1 MFTKSVA
8 VLGGDRRQISLGL
21 RLVEAGLSVR
31 LFGLPRAMIAAPLQ
45 AAENWQEAV
54 AGAAAVILPLPA
66 TQDGRHVA
74 MPLAPEEKAPR
85 LDELLSFLPAGTL
98 LTGGKLDEALQKRAS
113 ERGVACFDYFTSEE
127 LQQKNALPTA
137 EGALMILMERLPR
150 VMRGARVAVI
160 GYGRVGQALA
170 GLLAAIGAEVTVA
183 ARRREVLAKA
193 ADCGCQPLLIGDDT
207 TLMPL
212 TAGYH
217 AVCNTV
223 PHCLFGEKI
232 LRAVSRDTLLVEL
245 ASSPG
250 GIDAKAAQ
258 KYGISVVYALSLPG
272 KYAPVTAGEIIADT
286 VLSRLYEEGV
296 I

>member
-8 VLGGDRRQISLGL
+8 ILGGDRRQISLGL
-21 RLVEAGLSVR
+21 RLFEAGLSVR
-31 LFGLPRAMIAAPLQ
+31 LFGLPQEMIRAPLQ
-45 AAENWQEAV
+45 TAQNWKEAV
-54 AGAAAVILPLPA
+54 AGAVAVILPLPA
-66 TQDGRHVA
+66 SQDGRHVS
-74 MPLAPEEKAPR
+74 MPLLPEEKTPR
-85 LDELLSFLPAGTL
+85 LDELLAVLPCGTL
-98 LTGGKLDEALQKRAS
+98 LTGGKLDEALQKRAC
-113 ERGVACFDYFTSEE
+113 ERGIACFDYFTSEE

-150 VMRGARVAVI
+150 VIRGARIAVL
-160 GYGRVGQALA
+160 GYGRVGQTLA
-170 GLLAAIGAEVTVA
+170 GLLVSVGAEVTVA

-193 ADCGCQPLLIGDDT
+193 ADSGCLTLLIGDDT

-223 PHCLFGEKI
+223 PHCLFCEKI
-232 LRAVSRDTLLVEL
+232 LCGMSRDTLLVEL

-258 KYGISVVYALSLPG
+258 KHDIPVIYALSLPG

-286 VLSRLYEEGV
+286 VLSKLYEEGV

>member
-21 RLVEAGLSVR
+21 RLFEAGLTVR
-31 LFGLPRAMIAAPLQ
+31 LFALPCDGTPLQ
-45 AAENWQEAV
+45 KAENWQEAV
-54 AGAAAVILPLPA
+54 AGAVAVILPLPA
-66 TQDGRHVA
+66 SQDGLQLS
-74 MPLAPEEKAPR
+74 MPLLPEEKAPSLLEI
-85 LDELLSFLPAGTL
+85 LDFLPAGTL
-98 LTGGKLDEALQKRAS
+98 LTGGKLDAVLEKRAC
-113 ERGVACFDYFTSEE
+113 ERGVFCFDYFTSEE

-150 VMRGARVAVI
+150 VIRGAKIAVV

-170 GLLAAIGAEVTVA
+170 GLLVAMGADVTVA

-193 ADCGCQPLLIGDDT
+193 VDSGCQPLLIGDDT
-207 TLMPL
+207 ALMPL
-212 TAGYH
+212 TAGYD

-223 PHCLFGEKI
+223 PHCLFGKKI
-232 LRAVSRDTLLVEL
+232 LSAFSHNTLLMEL
-245 ASSPG
+245 ASPPG

-258 KYGISVVYALSLPG
+258 QEGIRVVYALSLPG

-286 VLSRLYEEGV
+286 VLSKLYEEGV